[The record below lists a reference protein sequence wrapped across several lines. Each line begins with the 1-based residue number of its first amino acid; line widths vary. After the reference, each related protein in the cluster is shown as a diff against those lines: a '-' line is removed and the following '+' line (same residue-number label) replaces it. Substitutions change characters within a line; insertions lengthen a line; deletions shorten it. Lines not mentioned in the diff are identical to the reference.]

1 MHLRLLLQEL
11 GLEQNGPTT
20 IYEDFNAAIAL
31 AHAKEQS
38 KWAKHYQIKVHF
50 LSDQYKRGTFAYEK
64 VDTKMTTFADIVV
77 GWESGRL
84 LPNDNDSARHWADT
98 ADYLASALLKK
109 EALDGWECWMFRWT
123 ATDLKEKNRNR
134 KEKKQKPHEDRHG
147 AARRMRHIMVCL
159 SQRHRAS

>member
-1 MHLRLLLQEL
+1 
-11 GLEQNGPTT
+11 
-20 IYEDFNAAIAL
+20 
-31 AHAKEQS
+31 
-38 KWAKHYQIKVHF
+38 

-109 EALDGWECWMFRWT
+109 EALDGRECWMFRWT
-123 ATDLKEKNRNR
+123 ATDLKEKNQSRIEKKR
-134 KEKKQKPHEDRHG
+134 KETR
-147 AARRMRHIMVCL
+147 
-159 SQRHRAS
+159 S